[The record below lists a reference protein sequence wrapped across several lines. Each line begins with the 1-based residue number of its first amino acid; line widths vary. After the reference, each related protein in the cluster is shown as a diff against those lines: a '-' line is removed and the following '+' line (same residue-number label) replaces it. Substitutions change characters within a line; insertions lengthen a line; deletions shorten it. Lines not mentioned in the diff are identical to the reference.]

1 MLPKLVQS
9 LQRLRVVVT
18 AATVICVSATC
29 LVAYAIGGCGPANAQ
44 ANAAR
49 EQLPAPLVRVL
60 IERAVTS
67 IKLSAT
73 SPPVLESGAEAG
85 SGPVRLNLPDVPVEM
100 SLTASGWR
108 LGDKQFPRGEL
119 ILAQT
124 VDGTLSVNETTYRG
138 RLRLVPQGR
147 TSFDVVNDLDIEA
160 YLAGVLPK
168 ELPSHWN
175 AQTHRAQAVVART
188 YALYELKTA
197 GAKRGHFD
205 VYDTDASQV
214 YGGRSAETNK
224 SRAAV
229 EATRGQVVVHETGDG
244 PRIFKAYFHS
254 TSGGA
259 TIGNNDAFA
268 EPPVDTLSASVTG
281 DYGSASTRHQWEPFA
296 VGKDELARRFAA
308 WGTRRGHPLRRL
320 ERLDRLEIVAK
331 SSAGRPTRFEIVDAR
346 QNHYSVT
353 PEELRWAVNF
363 DRGEGRELFSAWF
376 TPINNASNIVFAD
389 GRGWGHGVGMCQW
402 SAEGMA
408 AAGRDYVDI
417 VTTSYPGGRVV
428 RAY

>member
-1 MLPKLVQS
+1 MLPTYVRLLRCSRAAMLV
-9 LQRLRVVVT
+9 VC
-18 AATVICVSATC
+18 AAI
-29 LVAYAIGGCGPANAQ
+29 VALLSHSIGGCGPANAQ
-44 ANAAR
+44 ATAAG

-60 IERAVTS
+60 IERDVTS
-67 IKLSAT
+67 IKLAAT
-73 SPPVLESGAEAG
+73 SPPILESGSETG
-85 SGPVRLNLPDVPVEM
+85 SGPVRLNLPDVPVEL
-100 SLTASGWR
+100 SLTAAEWR
-108 LGDKQFPRGEL
+108 LGDKRFPRGEL
-119 ILAQT
+119 VLAQT
-124 VDGTLSVNETTYRG
+124 VDGTLTVNDTAYRG

-147 TSFDVVNDLDIEA
+147 TAFDVVNDLDVES

-175 AQTHRAQAVVART
+175 AATHQAQAVVART

-197 GAKRGHFD
+197 GASRGHFD

-214 YGGRSAETNK
+214 YGGRTAETKK
-224 SRAAV
+224 SRDAV
-229 EATRGQVVVHETGDG
+229 EATRGQVVVQETDQG

-259 TIGNNDAFA
+259 TIGNDEAFA
-268 EPPVDTLSASVTG
+268 EPPVGPLAASVTG

-296 VGKDELARRFAA
+296 VGKEELARRFVL
-308 WGTRRGHPLRRL
+308 WGERRGHPLRRL
-320 ERLDRLEIVAK
+320 ERLDRLEVVAK
-331 SSAGRPTRFEIVDAR
+331 SSAGRPTRFEIIDGR

-376 TPINNASNIVFAD
+376 TPINNATNIVFAD

-408 AAGRDYVDI
+408 AAGRDYIDI
-417 VTTSYPGGRVV
+417 VTTSYPGSRVV